1 MAYAGVH
8 LPVGYE
14 VAVKNDGG
22 TFVDLGVTNEAGT
35 IEATYE
41 TVKWTGSR
49 AEAIKTFYKEF
60 TVSATMSLAQIQ
72 LENINLLMSGG
83 TDYTTTAAEEVD
95 GAEQTLAG
103 GSWAEDTWYK
113 FEGQQAAGTAPTAVS
128 MANDGDLT
136 AFELVKVGNEWGF
149 VVQTA
154 TDTDD
159 DLVVTYTYTPAASKH
174 LSMGSQSVDIT
185 PRAVRIRKN
194 LGTIADPKYF
204 SVEIYAAVN
213 EAGLSLSFPRY
224 DADDIQAL
232 EVSLTGQLDVTRSD
246 LDQLLKITDE
256 TAA

>member
-1 MAYAGVH
+1 MAYSGVH

-14 VAVKNDGG
+14 VAVKNDSG
-22 TFVDLGVTNEAGT
+22 TYVDLGVTNEEGT

-49 AEAIKTFYKEF
+49 AEALKTFYKEF

-83 TDYTTTAAEEVD
+83 TAYDTVAASEVA
-95 GAEQTLAG
+95 GATQTLAG
-103 GSWAEDTWYK
+103 GEWAEDTWYK
-113 FEGQQAAGTAPTAVS
+113 FDGQQAAGTAPTAIS
-128 MANDGDLT
+128 MENDGSLT
-136 AFELVKVGNEWGF
+136 AFEIVKVGAEWGF
-149 VVQTA
+149 FV
-154 TDTDD
+154 TDANDLAE
-159 DLVVTYTYTPAASKH
+159 DLVVTYTYTPAASKS
-174 LSMGSQSVDIT
+174 LSMGSNSVDIT

-194 LGTIADPKYF
+194 LGTQAAPKYF
-204 SVEIYAAVN
+204 SVEIYSAVN

-224 DADDIQAL
+224 DADDISAL
-232 EVSLTGQLDVTRSD
+232 EVTLTGNLDTTRSD